1 MENFYIKQ
9 NDVKLVAIFE
19 ICIVVAVT
27 SEARNQKTTLVF
39 IAGIQ
44 HLIFGLFL
52 TLFTYTGYSSI
63 NFKLFS
69 FEIQHKEKPKVNQT
83 NYYSIN

>member
-27 SEARNQKTTLVF
+27 SKAGNQKTSL
-39 IAGIQ
+39 
-44 HLIFGLFL
+44 
-52 TLFTYTGYSSI
+52 
-63 NFKLFS
+63 
-69 FEIQHKEKPKVNQT
+69 
-83 NYYSIN
+83 